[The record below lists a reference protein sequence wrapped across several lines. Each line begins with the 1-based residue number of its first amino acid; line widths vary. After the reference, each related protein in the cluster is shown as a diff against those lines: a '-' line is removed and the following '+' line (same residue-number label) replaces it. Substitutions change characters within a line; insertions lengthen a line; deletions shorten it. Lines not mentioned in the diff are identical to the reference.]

1 MNRFARP
8 LQCAGDLR
16 GVAHFLAMA
25 AEHSTVA
32 LYTADAKAW
41 AYPVAVAKAQ
51 NWGEKRVQIRK
62 PLDEDK

>member
-1 MNRFARP
+1 
-8 LQCAGDLR
+8 
-16 GVAHFLAMA
+16 MA

-41 AYPVAVAKAQ
+41 DYPVAVSKAQ

-62 PLDEDK
+62 PLEGEK